1 MKEPEVTSLTANLLC
16 LASMLVW
23 AMGLPAADVLI
34 GPVPPLWLV
43 AARMAVAAAV
53 LLPVWLIWERPDW
66 RRAPWAKGAAVG
78 ALLGGCGFLIVV
90 AQAATDAVT
99 VAVVSATMPV
109 IGITIEVLAEG
120 RRVSLPLLAGVALSL
135 AGGLLV
141 YAAAMGNLDLGLG
154 ALAALASTVLFTL
167 ASRWTVTALPTQSP
181 LGRTALTLTGAAL
194 VTGAAALAGS
204 ALGSPS
210 PDWAAIGPREWGAL
224 LIYGFFAMVLSQM
237 LWIASIGHLGIG
249 LGALHINA
257 APFYVMIFLFLLGQ
271 PWNWMQA
278 LGALIVGVG
287 VLIAQ
292 SGPAKVRSA

>member
-1 MKEPEVTSLTANLLC
+1 MGRVSGQVAGILPMKAPDVTSLTANLLC

-43 AARMAVAAAV
+43 AARMAAAV

-66 RRAPWAKGAAVG
+66 RRAPWGKGAAVG
-78 ALLGGCGFLIVV
+78 AL
-90 AQAATDAVT
+90 
-99 VAVVSATMPV
+99 
-109 IGITIEVLAEG
+109 
-120 RRVSLPLLAGVALSL
+120 
-135 AGGLLV
+135 
-141 YAAAMGNLDLGLG
+141 
-154 ALAALASTVLFTL
+154 AALVSTVLFTL
-167 ASRWTVTALPTQSP
+167 ASRWTVTALPRQSP

-194 VTGAAALAGS
+194 ITGVAALLARG
-204 ALGSPS
+204 LGSPA

-224 LIYGFFAMVLSQM
+224 LIYGFFAMALSQM
-237 LWIASIGHLGIG
+237 LWIASLGHLGIG

-287 VLIAQ
+287 VVIAQ
-292 SGPAKVRSA
+292 SGPAKARSA